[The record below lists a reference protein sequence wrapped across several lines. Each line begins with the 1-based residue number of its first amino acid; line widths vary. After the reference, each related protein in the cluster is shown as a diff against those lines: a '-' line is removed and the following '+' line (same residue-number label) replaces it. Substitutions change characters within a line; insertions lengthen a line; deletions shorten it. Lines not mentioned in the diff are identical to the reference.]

1 MIRVDFVKYSGA
13 GNDFVLI
20 DAELNKN
27 FKISSDTI
35 KKICDRR
42 NGIGSDGILYIKPS
56 ENNDYE
62 LEYYNSDGSLGTLC
76 GNGSRCS
83 IKYAF
88 VSNKFSSK
96 RTKFSCNSVLYE
108 GEVFEDG
115 SVKFYLQPP
124 YDLVLSHEIE
134 VGGHKVKGSTI
145 NTGSAHMVIKV
156 EDLIRCSDNKT
167 YSDLSEVPV
176 AELGRAIR
184 FCDYFAPAGVNVN
197 FIQIKNGI
205 IDIRTYERGVEDETH
220 ACGTGS
226 TASALIANLK
236 YGLSSPVKV
245 ITYSGETLTVEFE
258 INNNVFNNVA
268 LIGPAKEIFAGYIY
282 L

>member
-27 FKISSDTI
+27 FELTSESI

-56 ENNDYE
+56 TNNDYE

-83 IKYAF
+83 IKYAY
-88 VSNKFSSK
+88 VSNKFRSK
-96 RTKFSCNSVLYE
+96 RTKFSCNNVLYE

-115 SVKFYLQPP
+115 SVKFFLQPP

-134 VGGHKVKGSTI
+134 IGGHKIKGATV

-156 EDLIRCSDNKT
+156 EDLIRCSDNKSYT
-167 YSDLSEVPV
+167 DLSEVPV

-184 FCDYFAPAGVNVN
+184 YCDYFAPAGMNVN

-205 IDIRTYERGVEDETH
+205 IYIRTYERGVEDETH

-236 YGLSSPVKV
+236 YGLSSPVKL

-258 INNNVFNNVA
+258 QNNNVFNNVA